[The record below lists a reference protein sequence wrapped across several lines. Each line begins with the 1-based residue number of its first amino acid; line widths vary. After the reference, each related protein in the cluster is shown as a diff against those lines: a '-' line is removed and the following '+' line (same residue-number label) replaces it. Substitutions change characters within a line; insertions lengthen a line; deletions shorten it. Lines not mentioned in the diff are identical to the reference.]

1 MNITKLTTQ
10 LLWQVAQT
18 LKPNVHTDLQTNSV
32 QGLYAMD
39 PDEALQNPQHEMSC
53 NLCGRNFYAKRRMEN
68 RYPNDTTAN
77 RLLKPEALF
86 RIDAMITSKGYTK
99 NNTGYKW
106 KT

>member
-1 MNITKLTTQ
+1 MEWKKEDYCNALRRGKTGPAVNITKLTTQ

-53 NLCGRNFYAKRRMEN
+53 LFVRTQFLCKAEN
-68 RYPNDTTAN
+68 
-77 RLLKPEALF
+77 K
-86 RIDAMITSKGYTK
+86 K
-99 NNTGYKW
+99 
-106 KT
+106 